1 MFWFNWIKV
10 KQFKY
15 INVFNYNLK
24 AFFTKAQE
32 TTPKPEP
39 NQNENI
45 DTKTKPEEDIE
56 HYIDDPLF
64 VAKELKEGPVKFEI
78 VGDTSHLFADEDFE
92 KKEVYLL
99 HNNKQSTLT
108 TSSTQAGQEEN
119 ETKTQSSLPP
129 KNSSNKSNP
138 NCSGFNLT
146 EFRETNQVVL
156 VNGSRL
162 TQLLSES
169 GANDCFLV
177 LFYVPWCPFSAKLAP
192 IYNALPRAFLNLD
205 ILAFDVS
212 KSIGYLV

>member
-1 MFWFNWIKV
+1 M
-10 KQFKY
+10 
-15 INVFNYNLK
+15 NVFRYNQKVFLK
-24 AFFTKAQE
+24 IAQE

-45 DTKTKPEEDIE
+45 DIKTKPEEDIE

-99 HNNKQSTLT
+99 HNNKQSTST

-119 ETKTQSSLPP
+119 ETKTQNSQPP